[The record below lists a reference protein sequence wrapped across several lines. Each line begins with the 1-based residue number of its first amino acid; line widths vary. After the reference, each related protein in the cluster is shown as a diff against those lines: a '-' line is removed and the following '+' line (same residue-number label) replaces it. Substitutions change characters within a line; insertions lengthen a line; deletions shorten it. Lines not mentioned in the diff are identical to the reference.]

1 MVSFFEMVGEYL
13 SSLWAFLGG
22 IIEYTIILTKT
33 VIGTVEI
40 PLLLSPYVPTVIWV
54 SMSLIIALGVIKI
67 ILGRASI

>member
-1 MVSFFEMVGEYL
+1 MLSFFEMVGEYL
-13 SSLWAFLGG
+13 VSFGAFIGG
-22 IIEYTIILTKT
+22 IVEYTIILTKT

-54 SMSLIIALGVIKI
+54 SMSLVIALGVVKI